1 MTDFSVLRS
10 RRTGTLI
17 TADDIDYTVGVGFQ
31 SRQSSP
37 LLFLEVP

>member
-17 TADDIDYTVGVGFQ
+17 TADDTDYTVGVGFQ
-31 SRQSSP
+31 SG
-37 LLFLEVP
+37 